1 MSDIPICLQSML
13 MDQISDSVNGIAV
26 LDQDDIILYFNRAF
40 ARMFGFNDE
49 VRVGQSHKDF
59 ARWLFTNKITVTQ
72 IDDFAV
78 WLEKLECMHRQQS
91 YRRTE
96 VELSDG
102 RWLALTAQ
110 VYQNGSLVL
119 VCADITSHKQT
130 ELALIAAHRE
140 LESLALTDELTGLAN
155 RRSFLRQ
162 IQHEFQR
169 HRRYQGATCL
179 AMLDLDF
186 FKRIN
191 DRYGHPAGDAVLRH
205 FGQLLS
211 TSLREQD
218 SCGRLG
224 GEEFAIL
231 FCETEPAQALFVLN
245 RMRDR
250 LQNSSCRFD
259 GLDLSYSFSAGLAQL
274 SPAITSIDTW
284 ISLSDQAL
292 YQAKQ
297 AGRNRTQLA
306 QTLEIAA

>member
-40 ARMFGFNDE
+40 AHMFCFNDE

-96 VELSDG
+96 VELTDG

-250 LQNSSCRFD
+250 LQTSSCRFD